1 MHDIQI
7 LQQHP
12 KKVLESL
19 NRGEIERME
28 LAVEQIT
35 DEFMVYG
42 LRGGL
47 IDALSKS
54 FPDSRKECEIT
65 VKEILSASMAGQFQ
79 DMYAI
84 SQSPYALHS
93 PTLLAE
99 LGLNAKILCKG
110 EGISRRGTGDE
121 TPFSGDVIRKM
132 LNVGPPTA
140 GEKNDIEPYSLIA
153 WYNQFV
159 GKAYLNQISYVPRF
173 HILDCTELEVNFQ
186 NEKYEGSGIVRRKK
200 KRKDRLKTVKGKS
213 CDKACEE
220 YELKRGYKLGS
231 LRSLVDDGGV
241 ITSIAFGAINVH
253 DLTLCKD
260 MIMTTWHLKPGDM
273 LIEDC
278 GFLDGDTISR
288 LKRERKVDVIL
299 PLRSDMKA
307 YADSLTT
314 AYHPD
319 NNSPWEQHP
328 TRDKQQIKRIERVDW
343 MWDECEV
350 EMDGCVVRE
359 LKRGKDGSGGQND
372 YEHWVFTTTRLA
384 LTGANMIKIYQLR
397 PEIEEDHRQWKHGLW
412 DIDKFTS
419 TRLVQVIYH
428 VICVLLSYNLCEIY
442 SNTNSGQK
450 FADKTLRQLRRQQAR
465 NHDVSMVVYAGAYF
479 TVFNAKYLIG
489 LVLGMPKRVQ
499 KLLEP
504 HLMAG
509 FT

>member
-1 MHDIQI
+1 MH
-7 LQQHP
+7 
-12 KKVLESL
+12 
-19 NRGEIERME
+19 
-28 LAVEQIT
+28 
-35 DEFMVYG
+35 
-42 LRGGL
+42 
-47 IDALSKS
+47 
-54 FPDSRKECEIT
+54 
-65 VKEILSASMAGQFQ
+65 
-79 DMYAI
+79 AI

-99 LGLNAKILCKG
+99 LGLNAKVLCEG

-132 LNVGPPTA
+132 LN
-140 GEKNDIEPYSLIA
+140 DIDCYELVD
-153 WYNQFV
+153 WYNHVV
-159 GKAYLNQISYVPRF
+159 GEAYLNQINYVPRY
-173 HILDCTELEVNFQ
+173 HILDCTELEVNFG

-200 KRKDRLKTVKGKS
+200 KRKDVKGKVR
-213 CDKACEE
+213 EE
-220 YELKRGYKLGS
+220 DELKRGYKLGS

-260 MIMTTWHLKPGDM
+260 MIMTTKHLKPGDM

-288 LKRERKVDVIL
+288 LKKKRKVDVIL
-299 PLRSDMKA
+299 PLRSDMVA

-319 NNSPWEQHP
+319 SIGSWEQHP
-328 TRDKQQIKRIERVDW
+328 TRDKQQIKRIEHVDW

-350 EMDGCVVRE
+350 ELDGCVVRE
-359 LKRGKDGSGGQND
+359 LKDNRDGSGGQDD
-372 YEHWVFTTTRLA
+372 YEHWVFATTRLG

-397 PEIEEDHRQWKHGLW
+397 SEIEEDHRQWKHGLW

-419 TRLVQVIYH
+419 TSLVQVIYH

-442 SNTNSGQK
+442 SNTGVGQK
-450 FADKTLRQLRRQQAR
+450 FADKTLHQLRRQQAR

-479 TVFNAKYLIG
+479 AVFNGMYLIG
-489 LVLGMPKRVQ
+489 LLLGMPKEVQ
-499 KLLEP
+499 ERLKP
-504 HLMAG
+504 HYMSG
-509 FT
+509 FG